1 MRLEDLDIHA
11 LLEID
16 PEGGTVRFAGQRA
29 LILDAVAMGLLR
41 KQLLD
46 TLGPTVARA
55 IFTRFSFAHGWRMAE
70 ALCSGFTWDSARD
83 WRAAGGLIHTLQGLI
98 RLSPGAEDPFSPEGA
113 TMEASYEAEQHLLH
127 AGRSDAP
134 VCWTLCGFAS
144 GYLSRVEGE
153 RIYVLEDRCIGRGD
167 KACHFRAKTREGW
180 GAALEPHLPFF
191 EQEGLEVALRQVTAE
206 LVRAER
212 ELAARKKA
220 LARSPRESELPSG
233 LVARSPEMRRV
244 IELARRVA
252 QVDSTVLITG
262 ESGVG
267 KERVARLIHEESSRA
282 SGPFLA
288 INCGALSET
297 LLESEL
303 FGHARG
309 AFTGAVRDRPGLLE
323 AANGGTLL
331 LDEVGEMPPSV
342 QVKLLRAL
350 QERQIRRVGESRDRP
365 IRVRV
370 LAATHRTLARE
381 VEAGRFR
388 KDLFYRLRVVELE
401 VPPLR
406 ARREDILPLARS
418 VLASAAERMG
428 RPVPTLTP
436 RAADQLSR
444 YDWPGNVRELENAM
458 ERVIALAQGRR
469 VELEDL
475 PEDVRGALPG
485 TVITGGVRTLE
496 ALERDYILAVLEHNG
511 GNQTVTARQLGIG
524 AATLYRKL
532 KRYGALARDR
542 EAEAPP
548 LHTRSRR

>member
-16 PEGGTVRFAGQRA
+16 PEEGTVRFAGQRA

-41 KQLLD
+41 KQLLE
-46 TLGPTVARA
+46 TLGPPAARA
-55 IFTRFSFAHGWRMAE
+55 IFTRFGFAHGWRMAE
-70 ALCSGFTWDSARD
+70 ALCSSFLWDSVND
-83 WRAAGGLIHTLQGLI
+83 WRAAGGVIHTLQGLI
-98 RLSPGAEDPFSPEGA
+98 RLVPGAEDPFSSEGA
-113 TMEASYEAEQHLLH
+113 TMKASYEAEQHLLH
-127 AGRSDAP
+127 VGRSKEP

-144 GYLSRVEGE
+144 GYLSRTETE

-167 KACHFRAKTREGW
+167 ETCHFRAKTRQDW

-191 EQEGLEVALRQVTAE
+191 EQEGLELAMRQVTAKFTRTE
-206 LVRAER
+206 RALTARER
-212 ELAARKKA
+212 A
-220 LARSPRESELPSG
+220 LARRGSEREPPSG
-233 LVARSPEMRRV
+233 IVARSQQMRSV
-244 IELARRVA
+244 IDLARRVA

-282 SGPFLA
+282 GGPFLA
-288 INCGALSET
+288 INCAALSET

-303 FGHARG
+303 FGHTRG

-323 AANGGTLL
+323 AASGGTLL
-331 LDEVGEMPPSV
+331 LDEVGEMPASV
-342 QVKLLRAL
+342 QVRLLRAL
-350 QERQIRRVGESRDRP
+350 QERQIRRVGENRDRP

-370 LAATHRTLARE
+370 LAATHRVLARE

-388 KDLFYRLRVVELE
+388 KDLFYRLRVIELA
-401 VPPLR
+401 VPALR
-406 ARREDILPLARS
+406 ERREDILPLARWL
-418 VLASAAERMG
+418 LAGASGRMS

-436 RAADQLSR
+436 RAADQLVR

-458 ERVIALAQGRR
+458 ERALALVQGKRIQW
-469 VELEDL
+469 EDL
-475 PEDVRGALPG
+475 PEDVRGALPAPV
-485 TVITGGVRTLE
+485 TTGGVRTLE
-496 ALERDYILAVLEHNG
+496 AIERDYILASLEHNR

-542 EAEAPP
+542 SGD
-548 LHTRSRR
+548 R

>member
-1 MRLEDLDIHA
+1 MRLADLDIHS

-16 PEGGTVRFAGQRA
+16 SEGGTVRFAGQRA

-41 KQLLD
+41 KQLLE
-46 TLGPTVARA
+46 TLGPTAARA

-70 ALCSGFTWDSARD
+70 ALCSSFTWESAGD

-98 RLSPGAEDPFSPEGA
+98 RLAPGAEDPFSEEGA
-113 TMEASYEAEQHLLH
+113 TLEASYEAEQHLLH
-127 AGRSDAP
+127 AGRSSEP

-167 KACHFRAKTREGW
+167 ASCRFRARTREDW
-180 GAALEPHLPFF
+180 GAAVEPHLTFF
-191 EQEGLEVALRQVTAE
+191 EQEGLEGALRQVTAE

-212 ELAARKKA
+212 ELAAKKRA
-220 LARSPRESELPSG
+220 LASAAREPELPSG
-233 LVARSPEMRRV
+233 LVARSQRMQRV

-323 AANGGTLL
+323 AASGGTLL
-331 LDEVGEMPPSV
+331 LDEVGEMPASV
-342 QVKLLRAL
+342 QVRLLRAL
-350 QERQIRRVGESRDRP
+350 QERQIRRVGENRDRP

-370 LAATHRTLARE
+370 LAATHRALARE
-381 VEAGRFR
+381 VETGRFR
-388 KDLFYRLRVVELE
+388 KDLFYRLRVVELD

-406 ARREDILPLARS
+406 DRREDILPLARGL
-418 VLASAAERMG
+418 LASAAERMG

-436 RAADQLSR
+436 RAADQLVR

-458 ERVIALAQGRR
+458 ERSIALAQRR
-469 VELEDL
+469 HIEREDL

-485 TVITGGVRTLE
+485 AVVSGGVRKLE
-496 ALERDYILAVLEHNG
+496 ELERDYILAALEHNG

-532 KRYGALARDR
+532 KQYGALARDR
-542 EAEAPP
+542 EREVPV
-548 LHTRSRR
+548 RS

>member
-11 LLEID
+11 LLELD
-16 PEGGTVRFAGQRA
+16 PEGGMVRFAGQRA

-46 TLGPTVARA
+46 TLGPSAARV

-70 ALCSGFTWDSARD
+70 ALCSRFTWDSARD
-83 WRAAGGLIHTLQGLI
+83 WRFAGGLIHTLQGLI
-98 RLSPGAEDPFSPEGA
+98 RLAPGAEDPFSPEGA

-127 AGRSDAP
+127 AGRSDTP

-167 KACHFRAKTREGW
+167 AVCHFHAKTREGW
-180 GAALEPHLPFF
+180 GATLEPHLPFF

-212 ELAARKKA
+212 ELAERKKA
-220 LARSPRESELPSG
+220 LARSPREPELPSG
-233 LVARSPEMRRV
+233 MVARSPAMRRV

-252 QVDSTVLITG
+252 PVDSTVLITG

-288 INCGALSET
+288 INCAALAET

-323 AANGGTLL
+323 AASGGTLL

-350 QERQIRRVGESRDRP
+350 QERQIRRVGENRDRP

-381 VEAGRFR
+381 VEAGHFR
-388 KDLFYRLRVVELE
+388 KDLFYRLRVVELA

-406 ARREDILPLARS
+406 ERREDLLPLARS
-418 VLASAAERMG
+418 LLASAAERMG
-428 RPVPTLTP
+428 RPVPSLTP
-436 RAADQLSR
+436 QAADQLAR

-458 ERVIALAQGRR
+458 ERAVALAQGRR
-469 VELEDL
+469 VDWEDL
-475 PEDVRGALPG
+475 PEDIRGALPG
-485 TVITGGVRTLE
+485 PTLSGGGVRTLE
-496 ALERDYILAVLEHNG
+496 EIERDYILAALEHHG

-532 KRYGALARDR
+532 KQYGALARDR
-542 EAEAPP
+542 ETKA
-548 LHTRSRR
+548 SGRR

>member
-16 PEGGTVRFAGQRA
+16 PKGGAVRFAGQRA

-46 TLGPTVARA
+46 TMGQTAARA
-55 IFTRFSFAHGWRMAE
+55 VFTRFSFAHGWRMAE
-70 ALCSGFTWDSARD
+70 ALCSSFTWDSVGD
-83 WRAAGGLIHTLQGLI
+83 WRNAGGLIHALQGLI
-98 RLSPGAEDPFSPEGA
+98 RLAPGADDPFSPEGA
-113 TMEASYEAEQHLLH
+113 TLEASYEAEQHLLH
-127 AGRSDAP
+127 AGRSHEP

-144 GYLSRVEGE
+144 GYLSRTEGE

-167 KACHFRAKTREGW
+167 TACHFHAKTRAGW
-180 GAALEPHLPFF
+180 GDAVEPHLAFF
-191 EQEGLEVALRQVTAE
+191 DQEGLEGALRQVTAE

-212 ELAARKKA
+212 ELAARKEA
-220 LARSPRESELPSG
+220 LERSSREPEPPAG
-233 LVARSPEMRRV
+233 LVARSRPMRRV

-323 AANGGTLL
+323 AASGGTLL

-342 QVKLLRAL
+342 QVRLLRAL
-350 QERQIRRVGESRDRP
+350 QERQIRRVGENRDRP

-370 LAATHRTLARE
+370 LAATHRALARE

-406 ARREDILPLARS
+406 ERREDILPLARGLL
-418 VLASAAERMG
+418 VGAAGRMG

-436 RAADQLSR
+436 RAVDQLVR

-458 ERVIALAQGRR
+458 ERALALARGRHIE
-469 VELEDL
+469 VEDL

-485 TVITGGVRTLE
+485 AVITGGVRTLE
-496 ALERDYILAVLEHNG
+496 ALERDYILAALEHNA

-542 EAEAPP
+542 EAEAPGR
-548 LHTRSRR
+548 H

>member
-1 MRLEDLDIHA
+1 MRLENLDIHA

-16 PEGGTVRFAGQRA
+16 PEGGTVHFAGQRA

-46 TLGPTVARA
+46 TLGPAAARA

-70 ALCSGFTWDSARD
+70 ALCSSFAWDSARD

-98 RLSPGAEDPFSPEGA
+98 RLEPGAEDPFSPQGA
-113 TMEASYEAEQHLLH
+113 TMAASYEAEQHLLH
-127 AGRSDAP
+127 ARRSDEP

-167 KACHFRAKTREGW
+167 SACRFHAKTREGW
-180 GAALEPHLPFF
+180 GAMLEPHLPFF
-191 EQEGLEVALRQVTAE
+191 EQEGLEGVLRQVTAE

-212 ELAARKKA
+212 ELAARKSA
-220 LARSPRESELPSG
+220 LASAAREPELPSG
-233 LVARSPEMRRV
+233 MVAHSRQMRRV

-323 AANGGTLL
+323 AASGGTLF

-342 QVKLLRAL
+342 QVKLLRTL
-350 QERQIRRVGESRDRP
+350 QERQIRRVGENRDRP
-365 IRVRV
+365 IRVRL

-406 ARREDILPLARS
+406 ERSEDILPLARS
-418 VLASAAERMG
+418 LLAGAAERMG
-428 RPVPTLTP
+428 RPVPALTP
-436 RAADQLSR
+436 RAADQLVR
-444 YDWPGNVRELENAM
+444 HDWPGNVRELENAM
-458 ERVIALAQGRR
+458 ERAIALAQGRR
-469 VELEDL
+469 VDLEDL

-485 TVITGGVRTLE
+485 AVISGGVRSLE
-496 ALERDYILAVLEHNG
+496 ELERDYILAALEHNQ

-542 EAEAPP
+542 E
-548 LHTRSRR
+548 SV